1 MTLSRRDFLVRTG
14 AAGLTLG
21 IAGSVEALFTANP
34 AAGIRGP
41 RHGYGPLVPDPRGIL
56 DLPADFHYRILS
68 REGEPMRSGGG
79 LVPSRHDGMGSFAR
93 SQRTH
98 LVRNHEANPS
108 APHKVPTAG
117 LATTYDPGAA
127 GGTTT
132 LVLSASL
139 RTQQEY
145 VSLGGTAINCSG
157 GITPWRTWLTCE
169 ETEDRAGVL
178 GYTKD
183 HGWIFEVDPFDNRR
197 NADPF
202 PLKEMGRFMHE
213 AVAVDPETG
222 ILYETEDAFSGA
234 PLGSYYRFLPNQPL
248 GGHGSLR
255 AGGTLQALH
264 VPGLEDL
271 STVQEVGTTF
281 GGIEWF
287 DVPDP
292 LATTTPT
299 RAQQYPKPITRGQKL
314 EGAWWGNADH
324 SAYFV
329 SSFARPE
336 DGSADSHE
344 GQVWRYDPRANTI
357 TLELIFTGADATDD
371 TYEMPDNMCVSP
383 YGGLMIC
390 EDSTGENYMIGTTAA
405 GEPFVF
411 ARNRQVT
418 TPGETGEL
426 SGVSFS
432 PDGRVMFFNVYDP
445 GTTFAVTGPWR
456 RQS

>member
-1 MTLSRRDFLVRTG
+1 M
-14 AAGLTLG
+14 
-21 IAGSVEALFTANP
+21 
-34 AAGIRGP
+34 
-41 RHGYGPLVPDPRGIL
+41 
-56 DLPADFHYRILS
+56 
-68 REGEPMRSGGG
+68 
-79 LVPSRHDGMGSFAR
+79 
-93 SQRTH
+93 
-98 LVRNHEANPS
+98 
-108 APHKVPTAG
+108 
-117 LATTYDPGAA
+117 
-127 GGTTT
+127 
-132 LVLSASL
+132 
-139 RTQQEY
+139 
-145 VSLGGTAINCSG
+145 
-157 GITPWRTWLTCE
+157 
-169 ETEDRAGVL
+169 
-178 GYTKD
+178 
-183 HGWIFEVDPFDNRR
+183 
-197 NADPF
+197 
-202 PLKEMGRFMHE
+202 
-213 AVAVDPETG
+213 
-222 ILYETEDAFSGA
+222 
-234 PLGSYYRFLPNQPL
+234 
-248 GGHGSLR
+248 
-255 AGGTLQALH
+255 
-264 VPGLEDL
+264 
-271 STVQEVGTTF
+271 QEVGTTF

-426 SGVSFS
+426 SGCRS
-432 PDGRVMFFNVYDP
+432 PRTGGSCSSTSTTRARRSPSPARGVGSRDRGRRGCAP
-445 GTTFAVTGPWR
+445 GSTYPTRACGR
-456 RQS
+456 DASSR